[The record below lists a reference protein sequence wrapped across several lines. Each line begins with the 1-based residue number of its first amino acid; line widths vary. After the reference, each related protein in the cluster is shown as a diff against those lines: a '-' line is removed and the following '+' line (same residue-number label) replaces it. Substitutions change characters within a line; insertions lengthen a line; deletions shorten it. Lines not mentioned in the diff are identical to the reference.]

1 MMKRIEAIAIA
12 VLAACALVALPGCPD
27 PQGEPLSVA
36 VVYLRMSSRIFFQG
50 TVGERFSCFENSI
63 AS

>member
-1 MMKRIEAIAIA
+1 MKRIAAIAIA
-12 VLAACALVALPGCPD
+12 VLAAYALGTLSGCGPAS
-27 PQGEPLSVA
+27 QGEPLSVA